1 MSLLAIHSAI
11 DFGGFRN
18 IIRIQMTSAAWEGL
32 LAYLVPDSF
41 HEALT
46 LLRDRRPEVVAGCTD
61 VLPARRQGQCS
72 DDTLDVT
79 RLPALRGIT
88 HGPQGWRIGAATT
101 WAEIAA
107 TPLPPAFAA
116 LQEAAREVG
125 AVQIQNAG
133 TIAGNICNASPAADG
148 VPPLLA
154 LRAEVEL
161 ASHAGTRRLP
171 LEEFITGVRRTT
183 RAADELVTALH
194 LPHPAPGEGG
204 AFVKLGTRSSLVIS
218 IAMVA
223 AVVRIDHDRI
233 AEARVAV
240 GACSPVARRLP
251 AWEAALQGRRLDELA
266 GLKPDPGHLSVLSPI
281 DDIRATAPYRI
292 EAVRELC
299 KRAVVRAANAAGG
312 ADGR

>member
-1 MSLLAIHSAI
+1 
-11 DFGGFRN
+11 
-18 IIRIQMTSAAWEGL
+18 MTSAAWEGL
-32 LAYLVPDSF
+32 LAYHVPDSLDK
-41 HEALT
+41 ALT

-61 VLPARRQGQCS
+61 VLPARRQGQRS
-72 DDTLDVT
+72 GEILDVT
-79 RLPALRGIT
+79 RLPDLRGIT
-88 HGPQGWRIGAATT
+88 RGPQGWRIGAATT

-107 TPLPPAFAA
+107 AALPPAFAT
-116 LQEAAREVG
+116 LQEAALEVG

-161 ASHAGTRRLP
+161 ASHAGMRRVT

-183 RAADELVTALH
+183 RAADELVVALH
-194 LPHPAPGEGG
+194 LPNPPEGSGG
-204 AFVKLGTRSSLVIS
+204 AFVKLGTRSSMVIS

-223 AVVRIDHDRI
+223 AVVRIDGGRI
-233 AEARVAV
+233 AGACIAV

-251 AWEAALQGRRLDELA
+251 AWEETLQGRRLDDLA
-266 GLKPDPGHLSVLSPI
+266 ALKPEPQHLSALSPI
-281 DDIRATAPYRI
+281 DDVRATAAFRI

-299 KRAVVRAANAAGG
+299 QRALVRAVASAAGD